1 MNNGIKPLNTLL
13 DTLSYITLLTNV
25 PTAAYDFTDKP
36 SIKVCLANNGSTFVG
51 FDSKEYKLTE
61 NDIVV
66 KNRDKIICL
75 AGILGDRNHGVNYST
90 TTAYIEFA
98 NFNFVNIRNTASKY
112 NIRTDSAKRN
122 SKKITNFSTMVAA
135 SMLQNYFSGIQY
147 NIKIKAEK
155 VTPIKIDIEKI
166 NELIGSKLSKQDIM
180 SHLKGLGFKFK
191 SNNMVVPP
199 LYRNDVVTNPDL
211 AEEVI
216 KSIDVN
222 GIDEEAIDISG
233 VSEDKYTEYY
243 FINKF

>member
-25 PTAAYDFTDKP
+25 PTAAYDFENAP
-36 SIKVCLANNGSTFVG
+36 SIKVCLADNNSTFVG

-66 KNRDKIICL
+66 KNKDKIICL
-75 AGILGDRNHGVNYST
+75 GGILGDKNHGVSYST

-135 SMLQNYFSGIQY
+135 SMLQNYFSEIKY
-147 NIKIKAEK
+147 NIKIETEK
-155 VTPIKIDIEKI
+155 FTPIKIDIEKI

-191 SNNMVVPP
+191 SNNMVIPP

-222 GIDEEAIDISG
+222 GIDEESIDISG
-233 VSEDKYTEYY
+233 MSEDKYTEYY